1 MQYARSDPQAA
12 VDSHPSAGEPDEESL
27 QIPPLDAMVLDPNLA
42 FLAWCGGDVEV
53 RHVFEI
59 EDGFF
64 AKTVFSFDDYRP
76 EYFAEGLY

>member
-1 MQYARSDPQAA
+1 
-12 VDSHPSAGEPDEESL
+12 
-27 QIPPLDAMVLDPNLA
+27 MVLDPDLA

-53 RHVFEI
+53 RHVFEV

-64 AKTVFSFDDYRP
+64 AKTVFSFDDYCP